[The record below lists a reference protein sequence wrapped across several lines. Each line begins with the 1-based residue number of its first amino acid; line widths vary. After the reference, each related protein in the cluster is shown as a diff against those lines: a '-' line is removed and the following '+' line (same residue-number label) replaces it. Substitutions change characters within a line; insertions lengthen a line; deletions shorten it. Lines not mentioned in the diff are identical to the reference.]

1 MHNVRPFVTQ
11 FPPKNGKPLHI
22 EVSNESKRLLVPAKN
37 YVLLKRFTAKEEKRR
52 LVAGIVTEADCYSEW
67 VGLENHLNYVY
78 RSGSEL
84 SPDEAFGLAA
94 YFNSSIVDRYFRAIS
109 GNTQVNATEIR
120 GMPVPDIDSLIQIG
134 ERIQRFEPK
143 DLVTVEKVVGDVLG
157 IPCALVDQL
166 IGVAA

>member
-1 MHNVRPFVTQ
+1 M
-11 FPPKNGKPLHI
+11 
-22 EVSNESKRLLVPAKN
+22 
-37 YVLLKRFTAKEEKRR
+37 
-52 LVAGIVTEADCYSEW
+52 
-67 VGLENHLNYVY
+67 NYVY

-84 SPDEAFGLAA
+84 SQDEAFGLAA

-134 ERIQRFEPK
+134 ERIQRFETK
-143 DLVTVEKVVGDVLG
+143 DLVTVEKIVGDVLG
-157 IPCALVDQL
+157 IPCTLVDQL